1 MFFRLAADG
10 VLLLHVAFILF
21 AVLGAALA
29 LRWRWIPYVHLPA
42 ASWGVYV
49 ELSNRVCP
57 LTYLENHFRALAGQS
72 GYSESFLEH
81 YVLAIVYPSG
91 LTREIQFALAGVVI
105 VVNIALYAWLFLR
118 RRRGS

>member
-29 LRWRWIPYVHLPA
+29 IRWRWIPYVHVPA
-42 ASWGVYV
+42 AIWGVYV

-57 LTYLENHFRALAGQS
+57 LTYLENHFRALAGQA
-72 GYSESFLEH
+72 GYTESFLDH

-91 LTREIQFALAGVVI
+91 LTRDVQLVLAGIVIAVNFALYG
-105 VVNIALYAWLFLR
+105 WLFLR
-118 RRRGS
+118 RRRGI

>member
-29 LRWRWIPYVHLPA
+29 IRWRWIPYVHVPA
-42 ASWGVYV
+42 AIWGVYV

-57 LTYLENHFRALAGQS
+57 LTYLENHFRALAGQA
-72 GYSESFLEH
+72 GYTESFLDH

-91 LTREIQFALAGVVI
+91 LTRDVQLVLAGIVI
-105 VVNIALYAWLFLR
+105 AVNLALYGWLFLR
-118 RRRGS
+118 RSRGI